1 MTVLEKLFHDC
12 ERGFALPD
20 FSDFARM
27 IAHDSMNALLQNLVT
42 LQSIEFGG
50 VKDKNDKNAEASLA
64 ELRAKIP
71 SQILAH
77 YDRLIAHG
85 KKGIVAVHGQVC
97 SGCHM
102 QVPLAVVMTLRHD
115 QDIQLCESCGRYLFL
130 PPEAPAETVEP
141 AASPKPEKKTRKPK
155 KSPKAV

>member
-1 MTVLEKLFHDC
+1 MDC
-12 ERGFALPD
+12 DRGFALPD
-20 FSDFARM
+20 LPNFARM
-27 IAHDSMNALLQNLVT
+27 ITHDSMNALLQNLVT
-42 LQSIEFGG
+42 LQSLESSG
-50 VKDKNDKNAEASLA
+50 VKDKNAAASLA

-77 YDRLIAHG
+77 YDRLVARG

-130 PPEAPAETVEP
+130 PAETVEP
-141 AASPKPEKKTRKPK
+141 AISPKPEKKTRKPK

>member
-1 MTVLEKLFHDC
+1 
-12 ERGFALPD
+12 
-20 FSDFARM
+20 
-27 IAHDSMNALLQNLVT
+27 MNVLLQNLVT
-42 LQSIEFGG
+42 LQSLESNG
-50 VKDKNDKNAEASLA
+50 VKDKNTETTLA
-64 ELRAKIP
+64 ALRVRIP
-71 SQILAH
+71 SQILGH
-77 YDRLIAHG
+77 YDRLVARG

-141 AASPKPEKKTRKPK
+141 AISPKPEKKTRKPK